1 MAAVKAIESVVA
13 HNGRFRIG
21 KLSK

>member
-1 MAAVKAIESVVA
+1 MAAVKAIESVVV